1 MGCAAGRPQQ
11 LPPLPGPIP
20 LSPLAAPDTLT
31 CFVDLGRLSLPALLP
46 APTPDLLGSGPGSFS
61 YTVWKDSSQ
70 GL

>member
-11 LPPLPGPIP
+11 LPLLPGPIP

-31 CFVDLGRLSLPALLP
+31 CSVEGHSYLLPLPA
-46 APTPDLLGSGPGSFS
+46 LLGSGPVSLS
-61 YTVWKDSSQ
+61 YTVWKDISH